1 MNVAV
6 ALLDPNLRCHP
17 DKASYI
23 CGTSTLSYHEL
34 YRASKNFSLL
44 LVERGIVPGER
55 VLIVLPDAFAFP
67 IAFLGC
73 VLAGAVAVVLGTDRS
88 LEDVA
93 RVLKDSGARLLVAD
107 SSISATIKAA
117 GCEIAVLTCQ
127 ESGPHD
133 SPVTSSEEWK
143 PYQPAAGDFAYML
156 YSSGSTGKPKGIPH
170 RHNDLLLA
178 CTLVGD
184 AVLALTANDVIF
196 SVSKFSFAYGLVNS
210 LAFPL
215 FFGATAIIHPDK
227 PSPVALLNII
237 HSCGPTVLF
246 AVPTIYSQI
255 IRSCTDEHLKLPLRM
270 CVSAGE
276 ALPAA
281 IFDEWQRLTGLEII
295 DGIGSTEMT
304 YIYIANRPGH
314 AKPGST
320 GQAIPG
326 YQLRLVDD
334 EDNDV
339 PPGNV
344 GNLLVRGETSAPFY
358 LNMPGQSIETM
369 LPDGFVR
376 TGDVFVERDGFYYY
390 QGRNDD
396 MIKSGG
402 QWVSAARV
410 EDVLRGHPAVAECAV
425 VAVSAGGL
433 VKPGAFVMLA
443 PGTNEGAYLARHLRN
458 HVMERLPDFM
468 CPVRF
473 TFVADLPRT
482 ATGKIMRFQ
491 LRNTKQTNNKL

>member
-1 MNVAV
+1 M
-6 ALLDPNLRCHP
+6 
-17 DKASYI
+17 
-23 CGTSTLSYHEL
+23 
-34 YRASKNFSLL
+34 
-44 LVERGIVPGER
+44 
-55 VLIVLPDAFAFP
+55 
-67 IAFLGC
+67 
-73 VLAGAVAVVLGTDRS
+73 
-88 LEDVA
+88 
-93 RVLKDSGARLLVAD
+93 
-107 SSISATIKAA
+107 
-117 GCEIAVLTCQ
+117 
-127 ESGPHD
+127 
-133 SPVTSSEEWK
+133 
-143 PYQPAAGDFAYML
+143 
-156 YSSGSTGKPKGIPH
+156 
-170 RHNDLLLA
+170 
-178 CTLVGD
+178 
-184 AVLALTANDVIF
+184 
-196 SVSKFSFAYGLVNS
+196 
-210 LAFPL
+210 
-215 FFGATAIIHPDK
+215 
-227 PSPVALLNII
+227 
-237 HSCGPTVLF
+237 
-246 AVPTIYSQI
+246 
-255 IRSCTDEHLKLPLRM
+255 IRSCTDEHLELPLRM

-281 IFDEWQRLTGLEII
+281 IFEEWQRLTGLEII

-339 PPGNV
+339 PPGNLA
-344 GNLLVRGETSAPFY
+344 NLLVRGETSAPFY
-358 LNMPGQSIETM
+358 LNMPGKSIETM
-369 LPDGFVR
+369 LSNGFIR

-402 QWVSAARV
+402 QWVSAAQV

-443 PGTNEGAYLARHLRN
+443 PGTKERADLARHLRK
-458 HVMERLPDFM
+458 HVTERLPTYM

-482 ATGKIMRFQ
+482 VTGKIQRFQ
-491 LRNTKQTNNKL
+491 LRNR